1 MSGLDGSYRRQQS
14 GGGTRRSL
22 RIACGSY
29 LRSAMQGARM
39 WSPQASRASLPPA
52 LALVVFPDRGERAAD
67 AHENRPQPG
76 RRRRA
81 SARSATLSHR
91 AMSSAIPHK
100 WGCGAAK
107 SQRIVLKAARRRW
120 VRPHN
125 YGASLLI
132 MARRWIACGRRASP
146 SDAGRAFVTQFR
158 AASLPPVP
166 AVVSLFGWERATEAR
181 TDCKPRQLRCASA
194 INASIRAGSAIGARP
209 SRTARE
215 VSGSLAG
222 RRRCRC
228 PSCDRAPAA
237 LPWAVN
243 SAIAPHSSQAEATII
258 APQACASTL
267 TSAVYSRRT
276 RSAAARRRGR
286 ARLRRTSTPGSCP

>member
-1 MSGLDGSYRRQQS
+1 MSGLDGSCRRQQS
-14 GGGTRRSL
+14 RGGTRRSL
-22 RIACGSY
+22 RITCGSY
-29 LRSAMQGARM
+29 LRSATQGARM

-52 LALVVFPDRGERAAD
+52 RACRFPRQGERAAD

-194 INASIRAGSAIGARP
+194 INASIRAGSAFGARS

-237 LPWAVN
+237 LP
-243 SAIAPHSSQAEATII
+243 
-258 APQACASTL
+258 
-267 TSAVYSRRT
+267 
-276 RSAAARRRGR
+276 
-286 ARLRRTSTPGSCP
+286 